1 MTGKS
6 CSRPGTRLLL
16 FASGSLWTQV
26 LSSKGFSGPSRVSK
40 VRYPP
45 LRAVRGNRSQVVRER
60 QESTL
65 SGITVTLYQTPYG
78 CPLQTPGS
86 VDSPR
91 GREGGEVGSSDS
103 EADGTANWERQH
115 PEDTEIATSTAAPP
129 GNRLAARDIGRLI
142 EPGLASPTFFAIV
155 PPTIL
160 EFRR

>member
-1 MTGKS
+1 MQP
-6 CSRPGTRLLL
+6 PGNSAPSFRIWEPLD
-16 FASGSLWTQV
+16 
-26 LSSKGFSGPSRVSK
+26 SGPLQQGLLWAIARLEGPLSPLKSRSWQPITGGPRTTGVDPE
-40 VRYPP
+40 RDH
-45 LRAVRGNRSQVVRER
+45 GN
-60 QESTL
+60 TL
-65 SGITVTLYQTPYG
+65 PTPYG

-91 GREGGEVGSSDS
+91 GREGGEAGSSDS